1 MNVLIVEDYKKIN
14 DLLYTFASRDGY
26 TTFQTYDAET
36 AIEVLGKEKIDVIL
50 LDLML
55 PNMQGEAFISQIRS
69 FSDVYI
75 IVLSAKIDVENRVD
89 VISIG
94 ADDYMTKPF
103 SIDEVVAKLKNIQK
117 RLVVNQPTRLSFNH
131 AHLTLLPISREVYI
145 DHQLIT
151 LTKHEYEI
159 LLLLAKHPNIVYT
172 RDMIIEE
179 CFDDSEAYDRVIDV
193 FIKNI
198 RKKLDNKESGLSYI
212 KTHYGIGY
220 QFGGIKDE

>member
-1 MNVLIVEDYKKIN
+1 M
-14 DLLYTFASRDGY
+14 
-26 TTFQTYDAET
+26 
-36 AIEVLGKEKIDVIL
+36 
-50 LDLML
+50 
-55 PNMQGEAFISQIRS
+55 
-69 FSDVYI
+69 
-75 IVLSAKIDVENRVD
+75 
-89 VISIG
+89 
-94 ADDYMTKPF
+94 
-103 SIDEVVAKLKNIQK
+103 
-117 RLVVNQPTRLSFNH
+117 VVNQPTRLSFNH